1 MAPTVATVPPDP
13 IPWTPRFLPEEWVYT
28 DGSDIK
34 GHPRLGA
41 AVVHI
46 PTRTTIYIDATGCE
60 ETRTVMRAELVAIH
74 TALTRFK
81 NHSWIGIFTDSFSSL
96 QAIRLH
102 YYKPGLATTPHYH
115 HHMLLL

>member
-1 MAPTVATVPPDP
+1 MRTETPPFP
-13 IPWTPRFLPEEWVYT
+13 IPWIPRFLPVEWVYT

-46 PTRTTIYIDATGCE
+46 PTRTTIYIDAARCDK
-60 ETRTVMRAELVAIH
+60 TRTIMRAKLVAIH

-81 NHSWIGIFTDSFSSL
+81 EHSWMCVFTNSPSSL
-96 QAIRLH
+96 HTIRL
-102 YYKPGLATTPHYH
+102 TTTYRVYR
-115 HHMLLL
+115 